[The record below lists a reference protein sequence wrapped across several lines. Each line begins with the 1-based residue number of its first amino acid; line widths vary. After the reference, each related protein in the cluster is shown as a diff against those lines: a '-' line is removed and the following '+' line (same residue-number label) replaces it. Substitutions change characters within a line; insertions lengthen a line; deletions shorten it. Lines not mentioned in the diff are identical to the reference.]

1 MVRSLLSKHSRPVLV
16 EVVAGL
22 SLAGCTDPDAPKTS
36 FDEFMQRRAVDAAAA
51 TGGQPSPGGGEGGG
65 EGGSGGATGGGGGA
79 GGAGAM
85 GCEAAWDVSGQY
97 LFSLSTFIRPDR
109 PMVFGATVVFTPA
122 AAPTDDNAGTV
133 ELTLQPLYCKA
144 SSGPEPDCTRANVG
158 SPLPKFTFPAG
169 KDGKFRADLGQLT
182 VAGDSNPITG
192 RDITATLILVGSLR
206 DKEIC
211 GGVEGE
217 VTSPIMSPLTPEDSR
232 FGTTWVGELGDDV
245 GEALK
250 TAEIR
255 YDCGPCQH

>member
-1 MVRSLLSKHSRPVLV
+1 MVRSLLSKHSRPALV
-16 EVVAGL
+16 AVVAGF
-22 SLAGCTDPDAPKTS
+22 SLVGCPDPEAS
-36 FDEFMQRRAVDAAAA
+36 FDEFMTRRAVDAAAA
-51 TGGQPSPGGGEGGG
+51 TGGQPAPGGAAGGEAGGG
-65 EGGSGGATGGGGGA
+65 AGGGGGASGAGGA

-97 LFSLSTFIRPDR
+97 LFSLSTFIRADR
-109 PMVFGATVVFTPA
+109 PMVFGAQVVFTPA
-122 AAPTDDNAGTV
+122 AAPTDDDAGTV

-144 SSGPEPDCTRANVG
+144 ANPDPECTRENVG
-158 SPLPKFTFPAG
+158 PPLPKFTFKAG

-182 VAGDSNPITG
+182 VAGDANPITG

-232 FGTTWVGELGDDV
+232 FGTTWVGELGEDV
-245 GEALK
+245 GAALK
-250 TAEIR
+250 AAEIR
-255 YDCGPCQH
+255 YDCGACQH